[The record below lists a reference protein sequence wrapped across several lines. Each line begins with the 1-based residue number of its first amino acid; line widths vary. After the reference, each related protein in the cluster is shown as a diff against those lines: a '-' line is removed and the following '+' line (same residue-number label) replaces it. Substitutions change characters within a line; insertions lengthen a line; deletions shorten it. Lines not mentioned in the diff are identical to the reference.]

1 LAAPR
6 SGAGITSASVEFGVT
21 PAGLAAGSHTA
32 NVVLSSQYGGS
43 QTVVVRLTIVR
54 ETDPPRLVLSVP
66 EQRFSALVGGDSPE
80 AQYVEISN
88 AGGGTLT
95 GIGLGTPSY
104 QGGAS
109 GWLSSDLTGTTLR
122 LRATTGSLAKGDYL
136 ARLPV
141 TSTNGGSVTLDVK
154 FVVGSPRLT
163 VTPKQVSFADSV
175 GGQGPAPG
183 TVSYANT
190 GGGDKGSLGPVAAQL
205 VYAGEVTGWLT
216 AAVDTSAATVTITAS
231 TGNLPAKVTPYQ
243 ADVLLGSQHGGQDTI
258 SVLFTVAPGGAPPR
272 LALSLDS
279 LRFATLIGQDNPN
292 PQDVTAF
299 NAGGGDIGG
308 LSIRDVDYEGAAT
321 GWLRTSIEGLQVSL
335 SPDKTGL
342 AAGLYHA
349 KVTLASERGGDAALQ
364 VSLDI
369 GQPVLRLSTRTIT
382 FSDTVGS
389 REVLRSQVFITN
401 TGSGTRA
408 DLGPVVLGTVS
419 YSSGAT
425 GWLHTLPSPNDTV
438 ASFQAAIE
446 AVAADV
452 PEGTWVA
459 KVPFR
464 SRWGGTDT
472 VTISLSARRP
482 DRSFDLPTIELV
494 RTVVQNGAPVVQR
507 LPGDSVV
514 VTATAH
520 SAAQVGLRV
529 GIRNGAETRLTLSGL
544 RVGIPAYTVGKS
556 GWISGAFLNRTS
568 ATFSDPAELFV
579 AIEPATL
586 DAGRYEARLVVR
598 SESASLAGVASVTLR
613 VILLVQ

>member
-1 LAAPR
+1 
-6 SGAGITSASVEFGVT
+6 
-21 PAGLAAGSHTA
+21 
-32 NVVLSSQYGGS
+32 
-43 QTVVVRLTIVR
+43 
-54 ETDPPRLVLSVP
+54 
-66 EQRFSALVGGDSPE
+66 
-80 AQYVEISN
+80 
-88 AGGGTLT
+88 
-95 GIGLGTPSY
+95 
-104 QGGAS
+104 
-109 GWLSSDLTGTTLR
+109 
-122 LRATTGSLAKGDYL
+122 
-136 ARLPV
+136 
-141 TSTNGGSVTLDVK
+141 
-154 FVVGSPRLT
+154 
-163 VTPKQVSFADSV
+163 
-175 GGQGPAPG
+175 
-183 TVSYANT
+183 
-190 GGGDKGSLGPVAAQL
+190 
-205 VYAGEVTGWLT
+205 
-216 AAVDTSAATVTITAS
+216 
-231 TGNLPAKVTPYQ
+231 
-243 ADVLLGSQHGGQDTI
+243 
-258 SVLFTVAPGGAPPR
+258 
-272 LALSLDS
+272 
-279 LRFATLIGQDNPN
+279 
-292 PQDVTAF
+292 
-299 NAGGGDIGG
+299 
-308 LSIRDVDYEGAAT
+308 
-321 GWLRTSIEGLQVSL
+321 
-335 SPDKTGL
+335 
-342 AAGLYHA
+342 
-349 KVTLASERGGDAALQ
+349 
-364 VSLDI
+364 
-369 GQPVLRLSTRTIT
+369 
-382 FSDTVGS
+382 
-389 REVLRSQVFITN
+389 
-401 TGSGTRA
+401 
-408 DLGPVVLGTVS
+408 VS